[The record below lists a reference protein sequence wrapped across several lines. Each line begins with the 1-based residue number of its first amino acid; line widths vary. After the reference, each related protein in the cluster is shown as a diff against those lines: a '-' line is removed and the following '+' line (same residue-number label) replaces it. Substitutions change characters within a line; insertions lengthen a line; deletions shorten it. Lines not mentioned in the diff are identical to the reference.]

1 MGLSQRTQTLSM
13 TTLNVTDRDGA
24 AHQLQAA
31 SGGTLM
37 EVLRDADMGIAALC
51 GGMCS
56 CATCHVYIDSAW
68 LPKLPA
74 IQSDEQD
81 VLNDLAERTPNSR
94 LSCQIALSA
103 EYNGL
108 AITVAPEE

>member
-1 MGLSQRTQTLSM
+1 M

-24 AHQLQAA
+24 EHQLQAKP
-31 SGGTLM
+31 GNTLM

-74 IQSDEQD
+74 VQSDEQE
-81 VLNDLAERTPNSR
+81 VLSDLSDRLPNSR
-94 LSCQIALSA
+94 LSCQIMLRA
-103 EYNGL
+103 EYDGL
-108 AITVAPEE
+108 AVTVAPEE